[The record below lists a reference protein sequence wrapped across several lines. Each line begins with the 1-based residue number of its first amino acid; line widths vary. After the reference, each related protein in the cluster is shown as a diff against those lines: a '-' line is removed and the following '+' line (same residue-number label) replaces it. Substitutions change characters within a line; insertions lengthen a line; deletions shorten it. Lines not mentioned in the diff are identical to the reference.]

1 MTIERQARILF
12 VINAVT
18 NWVISARGII
28 DPVGMAHAFGGAAP
42 NYPFVIRLWMAFV
55 FMFGCMFW
63 ETSRDVVGK
72 RALIKYNWIEK
83 TLTATAITIGYFSG
97 EAPVRL
103 FVLIILTNWLWIP
116 AIAYYDFAI
125 RRRQQPSL

>member
-12 VINAVT
+12 VVNAVT
-18 NWVISARGII
+18 NWIISARGIV
-28 DPVGMAHAFGGAAP
+28 DPVGMAIAFGGVAP
-42 NYPFVIRLWMAFV
+42 NYPFVIRLWSAFI

-63 ETSRDVVGK
+63 ETSRDVAGK
-72 RALIKYNWIEK
+72 RVLIKYNWIEK

-97 EAPVRL
+97 EAPLRL

-116 AIAYYDFAI
+116 VIAYYDSAV
-125 RRRQQPSL
+125 RRRAKAT

>member
-28 DPVGMAHAFGGAAP
+28 DPVGMA
-42 NYPFVIRLWMAFV
+42 FV

-72 RALIKYNWIEK
+72 RALIKYNCP
-83 TLTATAITIGYFSG
+83 A
-97 EAPVRL
+97 VRVDHPHEL
-103 FVLIILTNWLWIP
+103 AVDSRDRLLRFRDT
-116 AIAYYDFAI
+116 
-125 RRRQQPSL
+125 

>member
-1 MTIERQARILF
+1 MRTALAGCRAAGDSLGILEG
-12 VINAVT
+12 VPGVA
-18 NWVISARGII
+18 
-28 DPVGMAHAFGGAAP
+28 
-42 NYPFVIRLWMAFV
+42 
-55 FMFGCMFW
+55 
-63 ETSRDVVGK
+63 
-72 RALIKYNWIEK
+72 K

-116 AIAYYDFAI
+116 VIAYYDFAI